1 MFRIPNY
8 FQMDMTW
15 DDAVRSIRG
24 RGDGTLIGG
33 IEEMN
38 DYWNPHAAGNS
49 PYETDS
55 EFYENWIYEVNAY
68 NIVFEGMGQLFA
80 DVYRP

>member
-15 DDAVRSIRG
+15 DDAVRIIRG

-33 IEEMN
+33 MEEMN
-38 DYWNPHAAGNS
+38 DYWNRHAESNS
-49 PYETDS
+49 PYETDT

-68 NIVFEGMGQLFA
+68 NIVFEGMGQLFGEA
-80 DVYRP
+80 A

>member
-15 DDAVRSIRG
+15 DDAVRIIKG

-33 IEEMN
+33 MEAMN
-38 DYWNPHAAGNS
+38 DYWNRRAKVTVLMRLTVSSMRTG
-49 PYETDS
+49 
-55 EFYENWIYEVNAY
+55 F
-68 NIVFEGMGQLFA
+68 MK
-80 DVYRP
+80 

>member
-1 MFRIPNY
+1 MFRIPAY
-8 FQMDMTW
+8 FQMNMTW
-15 DDAVRSIRG
+15 DDAVRTIKG

-33 IEEMN
+33 MEEMN
-38 DYWNPHAAGNS
+38 DYWNRHAAGNS

-68 NIVFEGMGQLFA
+68 NIVFEGMGQLFGEA
-80 DVYRP
+80 A

>member
-15 DDAVRSIRG
+15 DDAVRIIKG

-33 IEEMN
+33 MEAMN
-38 DYWNPHAAGNS
+38 DYWNRHAKVTVLMRLTVSSMRTG
-49 PYETDS
+49 
-55 EFYENWIYEVNAY
+55 F
-68 NIVFEGMGQLFA
+68 MK
-80 DVYRP
+80 